1 METVVSGSDIH
12 AERVAV
18 CDVEAHGKHALTFSS
33 ICLYGFGGCAICFC
47 NDLLID
53 LDSNIDFPN

>member
-33 ICLYGFGGCAICFC
+33 ICLYGFGK
-47 NDLLID
+47 ID
-53 LDSNIDFPN
+53 PPPIIPN